1 MFIFYGALIF
11 IGLLFIGLGIF
22 FNAKKGEGWAYLSIP
37 GIVILLPTII
47 FLITTPQNAKFEAK
61 AIVAENYELN
71 LYHET
76 VNNSHNEYVRYDFY
90 ERVKNHNKK
99 YENYI
104 KKSENPFYA
113 PFYNTEDLEGCYPV
127 PFALRNEDYFA
138 KNTQG

>member
-11 IGLLFIGLGIF
+11 IGLLFIGLAIF

-37 GIVILLPTII
+37 GLMILIPTII

-61 AIVAENYELN
+61 AIVAENYDLN
-71 LYHET
+71 LYYET

-90 ERVKNHNKK
+90 ERVKDHNKD

-113 PFYNTEDLEGCYPV
+113 PFYNVENLEGCYPV
-127 PFALRNEDYFA
+127 PFALRNEDYFT
-138 KNTQG
+138 KDTQG